1 MQVGDF
7 GVQDLHGNAVQYS
20 ALKGNVT
27 VVVFI
32 ATQCP
37 VSNAYNERMKALY
50 RGLHAQGVKFVFLN
64 ANRTEPAA
72 DVARH
77 AQEHGFPFP
86 SIRTTPTWWRTASGP
101 PRRPN
106 RS

>member
-1 MQVGDF
+1 
-7 GVQDLHGNAVQYS
+7 
-20 ALKGNVT
+20 
-27 VVVFI
+27 
-32 ATQCP
+32 
-37 VSNAYNERMKALY
+37 MKALY
-50 RGLHAQGVKFVFLN
+50 ADYTPKGVKFVFLN

-86 SIRTTPTWWRTASGP
+86 VYKDDANLVADRFGP